1 MRAAPLIRPW
11 LAGML
16 IAASLAGTVCAY
28 AATRRWAKYEREMQ
42 SPANDP
48 DDAFDE
54 TEFAFARLRYRSNRD
69 RARYA
74 SWGIDAN
81 TSERHFITGL
91 RRLTRVH
98 GRSIE
103 HIVDIDDDELFDWPW
118 IYIVSGGDW
127 VVNESQGERLRKYFD
142 RGGFLVVDDLHGD
155 AEFAQFMDGIYQA
168 YPEANVKEIEDDDPI
183 FHTVFDLSQ
192 RVQVPG
198 YQIVERGS
206 MWERAANDNGINPYW
221 RAIVDDKDRVQVGVF
236 LNQDLGDAWE
246 FSNDPAYPENFA
258 SMAYRMGI
266 NYVVYSMTH

>member
-1 MRAAPLIRPW
+1 MPRAWAAGL
-11 LAGML
+11 LA
-16 IAASLAGTVCAY
+16 AAIFGGSLWGY
-28 AATRRWAKYEREMQ
+28 ASTRRWAKYEYEMQ
-42 SPANDP
+42 SPADDP
-48 DDAFDE
+48 EDAWVE
-54 TEFAFARLRYRSNRD
+54 TEFAFTRLRYRSNRN

-91 RRLTRVH
+91 RRLTRVD

-103 HIVDIDDDELFDWPW
+103 HIVDVDSDELFDWPW

-127 VVNESQGERLRKYFD
+127 VLNEAQAARLRQYFD
-142 RGGFLVVDDLHGD
+142 RGGFLVVDDLHG
-155 AEFAQFMDGIYQA
+155 ESEWGQFMDGVYMI
-168 YPEANVKEIEDDDPI
+168 YPEARMAEIDDKDPI
-183 FHTVFDLSQ
+183 FHTVYDLTG

-206 MWERAANDNGINPYW
+206 MVERNNGVTPYW
-221 RAIVDDKDRVQVGVF
+221 RALMDERERVQIGVF

-246 FSNDPAYPENFA
+246 FSNDPAYPEFFA
-258 SMAYRMGI
+258 SMAYRMGV

>member
-1 MRAAPLIRPW
+1 MGGRPQV
-11 LAGML
+11 LAGVL
-16 IAASLAGTVCAY
+16 VAATLAGTLCGFAS
-28 AATRRWAKYEREMQ
+28 TRRWAKYEYEMQ

-48 DDAFDE
+48 DDAWQE
-54 TEFAFARLRYRSNRD
+54 TEFAFTRLRYRSNRN

-91 RRLTRVH
+91 RRLTRVD

-118 IYIVSGGDW
+118 LYIVSGGDW
-127 VVNESQGERLRKYFD
+127 VLNASQAERLRQYFD
-142 RGGFLVVDDLHGD
+142 RGGFLIVDDLHG
-155 AEFAQFMDGIYQA
+155 ESEWGQFMDGINQIYTEPRVVELQDLDA
-168 YPEANVKEIEDDDPI
+168 I
-183 FHTVFDLSQ
+183 FHTVFDLTQ

-206 MWERAANDNGINPYW
+206 MVERNNGVTPYW
-221 RAIVDDKDRVQVGVF
+221 RAILDDKDRVQVGVF

-246 FSNDPAYPENFA
+246 FSNDPAYPEHFA